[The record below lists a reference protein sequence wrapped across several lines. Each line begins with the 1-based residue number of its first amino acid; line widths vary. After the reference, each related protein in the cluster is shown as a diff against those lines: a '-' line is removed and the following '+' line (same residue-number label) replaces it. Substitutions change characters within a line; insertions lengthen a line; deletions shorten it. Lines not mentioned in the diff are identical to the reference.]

1 MRKCLRCGNE
11 MTEGFKVGSNGLR
24 ITGGGTL
31 GTPAAELKCAV
42 CPECGYAELYAED
55 KDKIRRDK
63 NA

>member
-1 MRKCLRCGNE
+1 